1 MYESKDAVNIYGV
14 FFIFLREVTAV
25 KRLYKV
31 LVFDNNNGS
40 YDRLKRLNVWDETG
54 FELIGRSS
62 DMKGLNEVCLSRRA
76 ELVICFER
84 PPMISTEA
92 VITAVKSACADM
104 VCIAAGPRDDF
115 EKMRK
120 CFIAGAI
127 DFLTEPVSE
136 SRLREVLTRAA
147 QQIGQTF
154 VTGEYNQALQE
165 YLDDI
170 ECSDEKFLMRLR
182 DFLLSCENVT
192 VTTEYAADHFGFNK
206 DYFGRMFKQ
215 KMSVTFGDFYKH
227 FRMIYAEKLLSSG
240 RYKVYEVSALL
251 GFSSVDYFTS
261 VFKKITGKT
270 PSEIKRR

>member
-1 MYESKDAVNIYGV
+1 M
-14 FFIFLREVTAV
+14 
-25 KRLYKV
+25 
-31 LVFDNNNGS
+31 
-40 YDRLKRLNVWDETG
+40 
-54 FELIGRSS
+54 
-62 DMKGLNEVCLSRRA
+62 
-76 ELVICFER
+76 
-84 PPMISTEA
+84 
-92 VITAVKSACADM
+92 
-104 VCIAAGPRDDF
+104 
-115 EKMRK
+115 
-120 CFIAGAI
+120 
-127 DFLTEPVSE
+127 
-136 SRLREVLTRAA
+136 LTRAA

-154 VTGEYNQALQE
+154 VTGEYNLALRE

-270 PSEIKRR
+270 PSEIKRQ